1 MYEADSLIDH
11 LQTEIQEA
19 MVRAKWL
26 IEASYNSN
34 AAKLELTMAAEKS
47 FRYIDECEKAIAAL
61 LRAGGVLEFAN
72 DPDPVVRLA

>member
-11 LQTEIQEA
+11 PQTEIQEA

-34 AAKLELTMAAEKS
+34 AAKWELTMAAEKS

-61 LRAGGVLEFAN
+61 LRAGRVLEFAN
-72 DPDPVVRLA
+72 ATRPY

>member
-47 FRYIDECEKAIAAL
+47 FRYIDECEKTISRVAPCG
-61 LRAGGVLEFAN
+61 RGAG
-72 DPDPVVRLA
+72 VR

>member
-1 MYEADSLIDH
+1 
-11 LQTEIQEA
+11 

-47 FRYIDECEKAIAAL
+47 FRCIDECERAITAL
-61 LRAGGVLEFAN
+61 LRAEGVLEFAN